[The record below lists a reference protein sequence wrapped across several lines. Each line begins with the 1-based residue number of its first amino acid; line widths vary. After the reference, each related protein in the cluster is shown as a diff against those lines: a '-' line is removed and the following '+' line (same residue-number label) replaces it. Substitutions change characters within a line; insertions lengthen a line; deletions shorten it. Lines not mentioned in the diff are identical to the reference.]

1 MAIYLSKP
9 LGLLFAVAL
18 IAVSASGSL
27 AQETTSTPD
36 ALSETYGDWVV
47 VCNRAPSADNQPGP
61 RLCEMTQELRQQE
74 GGQRV
79 LSLALRPEENVGAAF
94 LTLLTPFGMKLSD
107 PVALEIDG
115 ATVLQAPF
123 HTCVPAGCVVQ
134 ARIDPTALDIIST
147 GEAALVRLPTMAGEP
162 FQVTI
167 SLLGFT
173 SAWTRLNA
181 F

>member
-1 MAIYLSKP
+1 MSKP
-9 LGLLFAVAL
+9 FGPLFVAAL
-18 IAVSASGSL
+18 MAVSASGSV
-27 AQETTSTPD
+27 AQEASPSPD

-47 VCNRAPSADNQPGP
+47 VCNRAPTEDNQPGP

-134 ARIDPTALDIIST
+134 AQIDPTTLDIIST
-147 GEAALVRLPTMAGEP
+147 GEAAVVRLPTIAGEP

-173 SAWTRLNA
+173 TAWTRLNE